1 MEHLAPNNANDRTEK
16 LSSIVR
22 SVSMNNESREHRSN
36 QNTPV
41 SWDSQA
47 VRDRPRSRESNS
59 RPKRDSRESQPQLRD
74 SKESQRERVERYG
87 GSQRQQQHV
96 RDGSGGTV
104 QAQSADFAEPHSNYG
119 GRRHDYDVQSME
131 TDLSSPRQSMP
142 KHPLPPP
149 IVTIRSEF
157 PTLTRSRQQQTLTC
171 LVTIEVPEG
180 KWSPDPEDLKSAP
193 VLPSMQ
199 PEPHSVRP
207 RSPAPTRQSDARQSN
222 ARQPNWPFE
231 SPEVLEAVTEDLRRR
246 VDDWHGLDVQRCDRS
261 HVHPFTHD

>member
-1 MEHLAPNNANDRTEK
+1 MIPSFTRNTNGRTEK

-47 VRDRPRSRESNS
+47 VRDRPRSRESNT
-59 RPKRDSRESQPQLRD
+59 RPQRDSRESQPPPRD

-87 GSQRQQQHV
+87 GSQRQQQHI
-96 RDGSGGTV
+96 RDGSGGRTGP
-104 QAQSADFAEPHSNYG
+104 AQSADYPEPHNNYG

-131 TDLSSPRQSMP
+131 TDLSSPRQSMTKNP
-142 KHPLPPP
+142 IPPP
-149 IVTIRSEF
+149 TVTIRSEF

-180 KWSPDPEDLKSAP
+180 KWSPDPEDLQGAP

-199 PEPHSVRP
+199 QEPNPIRP
-207 RSPAPTRQSDARQSN
+207 RSPVPS
-222 ARQPNWPFE
+222 RQPNWPFE
-231 SPEVLEAVTEDLRRR
+231 SPEVLEAITEDLRQR
-246 VDDWHGLDVQRCDRS
+246 VDNWHGLDLQR
-261 HVHPFTHD
+261 